1 MLNEK
6 AQRPERAFGRH
17 KGKWYLTMIQDERR
31 NKPQDVTPER
41 QGVRPMTTR
50 KYCLEYD
57 NSLGLLQID
66 TNIFEFAICLYYR
79 IKYPYIE

>member
-1 MLNEK
+1 
-6 AQRPERAFGRH
+6 
-17 KGKWYLTMIQDERR
+17 
-31 NKPQDVTPER
+31 
-41 QGVRPMTTR
+41 MTTR